1 RPISDVYTFLRYF
14 TFLPVGEIDAIEQS
28 DRSSG
33 GKPQAQSI
41 LAREVTRLVH
51 GADGLQAAERI
62 TRALFDSRA
71 DSLTE
76 DDFRQLQL
84 DGLPA
89 SSLPLAELADKPLTQ
104 LLSESGMVA
113 SGKQAKDALGRAAV
127 LINGKACSLE
137 VNNPAQAC
145 SSAKKTYFGRYYPAR
160 VGKKKYHLFE
170 VN

>member
-1 RPISDVYTFLRYF
+1 LNLYELSYMFFFFSSRRRHTRFSRDWSSDVCS
-14 TFLPVGEIDAIEQS
+14 S
-28 DRSSG
+28 D
-33 GKPQAQSI
+33 
-41 LAREVTRLVH
+41 L
-51 GADGLQAAERI
+51 
-62 TRALFDSRA
+62 
-71 DSLTE
+71 
-76 DDFRQLQL
+76 
-84 DGLPA
+84 GLPA

-137 VNNPAQAC
+137 DNNRAQAC
-145 SSAKKTYFGRYYPAR
+145 FSAQNAYFGRYFLAR